1 MDKNTIC
8 SFAQSHLGGRPFTNV
23 DTDAAPNAAV
33 ARLWFDSAR
42 KEFLRSHSWN
52 FATVR
57 ATLTSNVIPEFEFN
71 FQYSLPNDCLK
82 VISLEDIESQYVVEG
97 RKLLAQPIY
106 ESVSTAVSGS
116 VNIKYIYDNTDYS
129 SWPNDAINA
138 FSFLLASYM
147 AQDVNGP
154 DAGGGRNAEL
164 RKIYEQMIVP
174 LSKSR
179 DSKEMRQKLVTKDQ
193 YSEVINARY
202 GAEY

>member
-1 MDKNTIC
+1 MDKTTLC
-8 SFAQSHLGGRPFTNV
+8 SLAQSHLGGRPFTNV
-23 DTDAAPNAAV
+23 DTDTEPNAAV

-42 KEFLRSHSWN
+42 QEFLRSHNWN
-52 FATVR
+52 FATTR
-57 ATLTSNVIPEFEFN
+57 ATLTSNVVPEFEFN
-71 FQYSLPNDCLK
+71 FEYTLPNDCVK
-82 VISLEDIESQYVVEG
+82 VISLMDIEDQYCVEG
-97 RKLLAQPIY
+97 NKLLANPIY
-106 ESVSTAVSGS
+106 DSRTQATSGS
-116 VNIKYIYDNTDYS
+116 VNIKYVYDNTNYN
-129 SWPNDAINA
+129 SWPSDAVNA

-147 AQDVNGP
+147 AQNINGP

-193 YSEVINARY
+193 YSEVLNARY